1 MRAADERWAARARAA
16 GVPDVGPVALADSDN
31 GADRCDGGGR
41 GGGPQRVVPR
51 EQFERLSRRVFALL
65 PGLARHGRAAVAANG
80 KAFTLAR
87 QARQHQRFDWGL
99 TVQLFA
105 SNGLSSRLNA
115 VRTLANT
122 LGDGAEYAH
131 EMGDD
136 VAALEA
142 IRDIRHISMGVRDE
156 PMLVSDLVGIGT
168 EAVALSRLNEI
179 TPGLRIAPEDD
190 AAARAGN
197 ADAVR
202 AAANPTTRRASPPR
216 RLTPA
221 NVAVHRGV
229 AGRRGAQARMAR
241 ACSGERAFLQ
251 DMAADPH
258 NTRWLIRPMW
268 RLDAPR
274 VDEPMGAAME
284 AAAQPTWPAALDSL
298 RAARARLPG
307 TPAPP
312 MSVFWPTAVRRGPAK
327 RQPIDFT
334 RLLSQDAGAGLTT
347 GRAIDQNWRV
357 ATERRLAA
365 VGLAVRLYQAE
376 HDRWPVSID
385 ELVPKYLPRGRPDPM
400 AADGSGLRY
409 LLVRGGLPGGGDR
422 PIAYRAGTDGVFG
435 TTPLAQMPKEPLYSW
450 VSGAGTMAQP
460 GPVAAAVADVGSFN
474 AGCRSLA
481 AGSRRP
487 TGRSPRPAPHSTHWT
502 GISSPAKTSRPTDE
516 PAVRLS
522 SVIVECRTCRPP
534 KTRHHARDL
543 HHAHDGPRGVGLVV
557 EARLL
562 HRPGAMNATAGTETS
577 AAAQP

>member
-1 MRAADERWAARARAA
+1 
-16 GVPDVGPVALADSDN
+16 
-31 GADRCDGGGR
+31 
-41 GGGPQRVVPR
+41 
-51 EQFERLSRRVFALL
+51 
-65 PGLARHGRAAVAANG
+65 
-80 KAFTLAR
+80 
-87 QARQHQRFDWGL
+87 
-99 TVQLFA
+99 
-105 SNGLSSRLNA
+105 
-115 VRTLANT
+115 
-122 LGDGAEYAH
+122 
-131 EMGDD
+131 MGDD

-156 PMLVSDLVGIGT
+156 PMLVSELVGIGT

-197 ADAVR
+197 AEAVR
-202 AAANPTTRRASPPR
+202 AAALPTTRRATPPR
-216 RLTPA
+216 RLTPG
-221 NVAVHRGV
+221 NVRAFIAELLDDGERNG
-229 AGRRGAQARMAR
+229 RMAR

-274 VDEPMGAAME
+274 VDGPMGAAME

-307 TPAPP
+307 TPAPV
-312 MSVFWPTAVRRGPAK
+312 MSVFWPTAVRPRPAK

-385 ELVPKYLPRGRPDPM
+385 ELVPKYLPYVPRDPM

-409 LLVRGGLPGGGDR
+409 VLVPDGLPGGGDR
-422 PIAYRAGTDGVFG
+422 PIAYSAGTDGVFG
-435 TTPLAQMPKEPLYSW
+435 TTPLTQMPKEPLYSW
-450 VSGAGTMAQP
+450 VSGAGDQWRDLARWQP
-460 GPVAAAVADVGSFN
+460 
-474 AGCRSLA
+474 
-481 AGSRRP
+481 
-487 TGRSPRPAPHSTHWT
+487 PAPTSGPSTQ
-502 GISSPAKTSRPTDE
+502 
-516 PAVRLS
+516 
-522 SVIVECRTCRPP
+522 
-534 KTRHHARDL
+534 
-543 HHAHDGPRGVGLVV
+543 
-557 EARLL
+557 
-562 HRPGAMNATAGTETS
+562 
-577 AAAQP
+577 AADH